1 VGDDLGKVGGGGN
14 EEEGKQKLK
23 MLRRRTKH
31 RDITRGEIHQNHV
44 KIKEE
49 IDNFSVITTIRI
61 SEFSCFHER

>member
-1 VGDDLGKVGGGGN
+1 MGDDLGKVGGGGN

-23 MLRRRTKH
+23 MLRRTN
-31 RDITRGEIHQNHV
+31 RDITRGEIHQIHV